1 MKKEEK
7 KKTEKKEKKVEKTT
21 TQKTTLKIYSRIY
34 NDLINII
41 KQQKELL
48 KFIGENETLRHRK
61 DYEMQM
67 EEIQRKINKLGKEE

>member
-1 MKKEEK
+1 MM
-7 KKTEKKEKKVEKTT
+7 
-21 TQKTTLKIYSRIY
+21 TLKTYSRIY

-48 KFIGENETLRHRK
+48 KFLGENETLRHRK
-61 DYEMQM
+61 EFEIKM